1 MKKNIQKHIDNLKNI
16 KNPTIIASDF
26 KNNIITSKMTIFTS
40 GLISII
46 EFSEGAFF
54 GKLVD
59 EIIHNID
66 KKIFLKNNNSLTYN
80 FNIDNQINDNSP
92 NYNFNIDNQIN
103 DNKIT
108 KNDLKIIFI
117 TYLQLFITG
126 CIVIILRNFNRS
138 IGLGNMKK
146 IFFKSNYPP
155 PVALSFGIWFYQNGL
170 KERVNYLSK
179 KHNKIFIIIP
189 ICIIFLILTFYF
201 YD

>member
-1 MKKNIQKHIDNLKNI
+1 MKKNIQKHIKNLKNI
-16 KNPTIIASDF
+16 KKPTTIVSDF
-26 KNNIITSKMTIFTS
+26 RNNIITSKMTIFTS

-54 GKLVD
+54 GRLVD
-59 EIIHNID
+59 EFIHKID
-66 KKIFLKNNNSLTYN
+66 NKIFLNNKNNKNNNNNFTYN
-80 FNIDNQINDNSP
+80 FYTDIENNN
-92 NYNFNIDNQIN
+92 
-103 DNKIT
+103 NKIIN
-108 KNDLKIIFI
+108 KNDLKIISI

-170 KERVNYLSK
+170 KERINYLSK

>member
-1 MKKNIQKHIDNLKNI
+1 MKKNIQKHIKNLKNI
-16 KNPTIIASDF
+16 KNPTVIASDF

-54 GKLVD
+54 GRLVD
-59 EIIHNID
+59 EFIHKID
-66 KKIFLKNNNSLTYN
+66 NKIFLNNNNNNNFTYN
-80 FNIDNQINDNSP
+80 FYTDIENN
-92 NYNFNIDNQIN
+92 
-103 DNKIT
+103 NKIIN
-108 KNDLKIIFI
+108 KNDLKIISI

-170 KERVNYLSK
+170 KERINYLSK